1 MPSNPK
7 PVLELK
13 FEPGEYLCTWH
24 IPGLNDNTVHLAGS
38 LTLQPDLPPR
48 GKAYGDVPVESTGVE
63 SAFRTAYPQYRDYS
77 MIKFTLANGGVGHLR
92 DVQLTLTPGESRIN
106 GAAAVIGRSVG
117 TWLGQ
122 NEYDKAAQEDETIRL
137 RSAEIQVGG
146 LDSLLGFA
154 PLGEKTTP
162 TKPDEN
168 GKLKWSAETNPESKV
183 KWETCSGVLTA
194 SYRIKVNAF
203 DFYNVHIRFSPFVQV
218 EVSEPCELDELIRDW
233 IDPIR
238 NIASIATG
246 VSQPVTYL
254 TVRPFD
260 WSHEQSPAQV
270 YGSGL
275 AQAPFDSN
283 GDRVKQDASVVRCV
297 DDGVDLLQLIGEWRR
312 LEEEHHP
319 LIETYAGMLH
329 VKDSHPRSRY
339 LLLLQSLEGMHG
351 HETQAKYEERCS
363 KHTAKRIEILNN
375 VEDTLP
381 PSQFKFLKNA
391 LIKYPQRG
399 LAQALNSVFKLTP
412 EFDVAKK
419 EIEGSRLVKSLMD
432 REAQNPFD
440 ALRIAR
446 NGLAHG
452 THGFP
457 AEDLNQVNEILDRVV
472 RAHALKLLGCP
483 ESVLN
488 RLAETS

>member
-1 MPSNPK
+1 M
-7 PVLELK
+7 
-13 FEPGEYLCTWH
+13 
-24 IPGLNDNTVHLAGS
+24 
-38 LTLQPDLPPR
+38 
-48 GKAYGDVPVESTGVE
+48 
-63 SAFRTAYPQYRDYS
+63 
-77 MIKFTLANGGVGHLR
+77 
-92 DVQLTLTPGESRIN
+92 
-106 GAAAVIGRSVG
+106 
-117 TWLGQ
+117 
-122 NEYDKAAQEDETIRL
+122 
-137 RSAEIQVGG
+137 
-146 LDSLLGFA
+146 
-154 PLGEKTTP
+154 
-162 TKPDEN
+162 
-168 GKLKWSAETNPESKV
+168 
-183 KWETCSGVLTA
+183 
-194 SYRIKVNAF
+194 
-203 DFYNVHIRFSPFVQV
+203 HIRFSPFVQV

-260 WSHEQSPAQV
+260 WSHEQPSAQV

-283 GDRVKQDASVVRCV
+283 GDRVKQDGSVVRCV

-375 VEDTLP
+375 VEDTLS
-381 PSQFKFLKNA
+381 PSQNKFLKGA
-391 LIKYPQRG
+391 LSKYPHQG
-399 LAQALNSVFKLTP
+399 LEQTLNSVFKLAP

-419 EIEGSRLVKSLMD
+419 EIEDSHLVKSLMD
-432 REAQNPFD
+432 RGAQNPFD

-452 THGFP
+452 TQGFP
-457 AEDLNQVNEILDRVV
+457 AEDLDQVNEILDRVV

-488 RLAETS
+488 RLAEIS